1 MVAGKESFFFP
12 QSITYM
18 ICHMAGRGDGFKRPV
33 FSIDNVPVGD
43 NMVGFEGVI
52 GIFFKARSI
61 KSFRLWRRAAV
72 NGGVCA
78 CLQRGAGG

>member
-1 MVAGKESFFFP
+1 MVAGKESFLP

-33 FSIDNVPVGD
+33 FTIDNVPIGQ

-52 GIFFKARSI
+52 GIFFKARSV
-61 KSFRLWRRAAV
+61 KVSGF
-72 NGGVCA
+72 GGG
-78 CLQRGAGG
+78 QP